1 MKMYLMISF
10 NPVEVVIKLILM
22 KMMVKLNLEH
32 QEDLNHI

>member
-1 MKMYLMISF
+1 MISF

>member
-1 MKMYLMISF
+1 MILF

-22 KMMVKLNLEH
+22 KMMVKLKLEH